1 MKRYI
6 GKQRW
11 QMLMIA
17 LLSAVLPVAGTA
29 SGADGDPKMKYPA
42 FFDKINPIVLRDPLG
57 EFIGTSQGGILE
69 ITYVDTVKMA
79 GHSCAV
85 VGGAYL
91 AAREGLKAL
100 YRDELPC
107 RGEIKVE
114 IRRGVTDDNAGV
126 VGSVLSNITGA
137 TSDFGFGGLPGGR
150 FNRRNLLFYNAPIDT
165 DIRLTRLDTN
175 RQVGVN
181 YHPEKEVNPK
191 AILMTAIG
199 PKATQEDKKTFP
211 KRFQNM
217 VKKLFDQP
225 DRVIEVIEFLASSQK
240 YQDTHE

>member
-1 MKRYI
+1 MKME
-6 GKQRW
+6 KQSWR
-11 QMLMIA
+11 MLAIA
-17 LLSAVLPVAGTA
+17 LLSAVILVTGTA
-29 SGADGDPKMKYPA
+29 SGAENYPKMQYPA
-42 FFDKINPIVLRDPLG
+42 FFDKIDPIVLKDPLG
-57 EFIGTSQGGILE
+57 EFIGTSRGGIIK

-100 YRDELPC
+100 YKNKLPQ

-114 IRRGVTDDNAGV
+114 IRQGVTQDNAGV

-137 TSDFGFGGLPGGR
+137 TTDFGFGGLPGGR

-165 DIRLTRLDTN
+165 DIRFTRLDTN

-181 YHPEKEVNPK
+181 YHPERAVNPK
-191 AILMTAIG
+191 AILMSAIG
-199 PKATQEDKKTFP
+199 PDATPENKRTFP
-211 KRFQNM
+211 ERFQNM
-217 VKKLFDQP
+217 VKQLFEQS
-225 DRVIEVIEFLASSQK
+225 DRVIEVIESLTPAQK
-240 YQDTHE
+240 DQDTNG

>member
-11 QMLMIA
+11 QMLAIA
-17 LLSAVLPVAGTA
+17 LLSAVIPVAGTA
-29 SGADGDPKMKYPA
+29 IGADGDPKMQYPA
-42 FFDKINPIVLRDPLG
+42 FFDKINSIVLKDPLA

-69 ITYVDTVKMA
+69 ITYVDTVKTA

-91 AAREGLKAL
+91 AAREGLNAL

-126 VGSVLSNITGA
+126 VGTVLSNITGA

-165 DIRLTRLDTN
+165 DIRFTRLDTN

-181 YHPEKEVNPK
+181 YHPEKAVNPK

-199 PKATQEDKKTFP
+199 PNATPEDKKTFP
-211 KRFQNM
+211 SRFQNM
-217 VKKLFDQP
+217 VKQLFDQP
-225 DRVIEVIEFLASSQK
+225 DRVIEVIEFSASFQK
-240 YQDTHE
+240 DQDSHE

>member
-11 QMLMIA
+11 QMLAIA
-17 LLSAVLPVAGTA
+17 LLSAVIPVAGTA
-29 SGADGDPKMKYPA
+29 IGADGDPKMQYPA
-42 FFDKINPIVLRDPLG
+42 FFDKINPIVLKDPLG

-100 YRDELPC
+100 YRDELPR

-114 IRRGVTDDNAGV
+114 IRQGVTEDNAGV

-137 TSDFGFGGLPGGR
+137 TTDFGFGGLPGGR

-175 RQVGVN
+175 RQVGIN
-181 YHPEKEVNPK
+181 YHPETAVNPK
-191 AILMTAIG
+191 AVLMSAIG
-199 PKATQEDKKTFP
+199 PDATPESKRTFP
-211 KRFQNM
+211 ERFQNM
-217 VKKLFDQP
+217 VKQLFDQSNQ
-225 DRVIEVIEFLASSQK
+225 VIEIIESAAPAQK
-240 YQDTHE
+240 DQETNG

>member
-1 MKRYI
+1 MK
-6 GKQRW
+6 KQSWR
-11 QMLMIA
+11 LLAIA
-17 LLSAVLPVAGTA
+17 MVSIVIPVTGTTSEA
-29 SGADGDPKMKYPA
+29 KIIPKMLYPA
-42 FFDKINPIVLRDPLG
+42 FFDKLESIVLKDPLG

-165 DIRLTRLDTN
+165 DIRFTRLDTN

-199 PKATQEDKKTFP
+199 PNATQEDKKTFP

-217 VKKLFDQP
+217 VKKLFEQP
-225 DRVIEVIEFLASSQK
+225 DRVIEVIEFSASSQK
-240 YQDTHE
+240 DQDAHE